1 MMRGVSVVVAT
12 VILIAIT
19 VVAAIAVWF
28 WVGAM
33 GKPGQP
39 QEIKAFIVEQCV
51 VGTNTTQLRL
61 YNNGALTI
69 AIRTDSRILS
79 ANLDTVVEN
88 VTVPTMKPAQRDTTT
103 VGVALTKGTSYYVEY
118 KSIPLVKFGC

>member
-39 QEIKAFIVEQCV
+39 QEIKTFIVEQCV
-51 VGTNTTQLRL
+51 IGTNSTTLRV

-69 AIRTDSRILS
+69 ATRTDSRVLS
-79 ANLDTVVEN
+79 ANLDMVAGN
-88 VTVPTMKPAQRDTTT
+88 VTVPTLKPAQRDTIYLAT
-103 VGVALTKGTSYYVEY
+103 ALTKGLTYYVEY
-118 KSIPLVKFGC
+118 KAIPLVKFGC

>member
-39 QEIKAFIVEQCV
+39 QEIKTFIVEQCIF
-51 VGTNTTQLRL
+51 GTNTTQLRV
-61 YNNGALTI
+61 YNNGAITI
-69 AIRTDSRILS
+69 ATRTDSRVLS
-79 ANLDTVVEN
+79 ANLDTVTEN
-88 VTVPTMKPAQRDTTT
+88 VMVPTLKPAQRDTINLNTT
-103 VGVALTKGTSYYVEY
+103 LTKGLTYYVEY
-118 KSIPLVKFGC
+118 KAIPLIKFGC